1 MPKILITG
9 NGFDLFHN
17 LPTKYQHFMSIM
29 KTIEANDFTDKVSFE
44 GLFGNDFKDD
54 SPNDY
59 KGINDDYDV
68 QKLFFESSKLHEIK
82 ILLEANLWY
91 MHFKNI
97 LEIDT
102 WIDFEVEVENI
113 INQVCVFK
121 KFDSKS
127 KVKRNE
133 LSDKD
138 ILFYDFVAFNLIAR
152 INDTAFKMNKKYI
165 NQRKSIIDIAKIFED
180 LSKSFEEFI
189 VIFNRYL
196 VDVVS
201 VFYDAVINNEKNP
214 FHLMSEIYTFNYTP
228 TLERIYGV
236 NNSNITYLHGKISDV
251 NEVQNLVLG
260 VSDISDDIKIE
271 KAYDFTKYYQK
282 IKKNSNN
289 KFVEIPPKNQGY
301 DEETIFYIV
310 GHSLNESD
318 KSYISRVFDFL
329 KEDKYDK
336 GKVCVFYYDNKDR
349 DSKIRNLL
357 SVVGEACISRL
368 HQSKRLY
375 FTELNIE
382 NLIIEFNKELYVH
395 EICI

>member
-17 LPTKYQHFMSIM
+17 LPTKYQHFISVMQSI
-29 KTIEANDFTDKVSFE
+29 EESDFNMDVPFE
-44 GLFGNDFKDD
+44 ILFGGLFREAHHV
-54 SPNDY
+54 DY
-59 KGINDDYDV
+59 KLIKERYNTDQVVFNYN
-68 QKLFFESSKLHEIK
+68 KLNKIK

-91 MHFKNI
+91 KHFKTV

-102 WIDFEVEVENI
+102 WIDFEAEVGNI
-113 INQVCVFK
+113 INQVCIFR

-127 KVKRNE
+127 KVKRND

-138 ILFYDFVAFNLIAR
+138 ISFYDFVVFNLITR
-152 INDTAFKMNKKYI
+152 VNDTAFKMNKKYV

-201 VFYDAVINNEKNP
+201 VFYDAVINKEKNP

-228 TLERIYGV
+228 TLEIIYGV
-236 NNSNITYLHGKISDV
+236 DNSNITYLHGKISDD
-251 NEVQNLVLG
+251 NQVQNLVLG
-260 VSDISDDIKIE
+260 VSDISADIKIE

-289 KFVEIPPKNQGY
+289 IFVEIPPKNQGY

-318 KSYISRVFDFL
+318 DSYISRVFDFL

-336 GKVCVFYYDNKDR
+336 GKVCVFYYDSKDR

-357 SVVGEACISRL
+357 TVVGEERISRL

-395 EICI
+395 EIFI

>member
-59 KGINDDYDV
+59 KGITDDYDV
-68 QKLFFESSKLHEIK
+68 QKLFFESSKLNEIK
-82 ILLEANLWY
+82 ILLETNLWY

-113 INQVCVFK
+113 INQVSVFK

-180 LSKSFEEFI
+180 LSK
-189 VIFNRYL
+189 
-196 VDVVS
+196 
-201 VFYDAVINNEKNP
+201 
-214 FHLMSEIYTFNYTP
+214 
-228 TLERIYGV
+228 
-236 NNSNITYLHGKISDV
+236 
-251 NEVQNLVLG
+251 
-260 VSDISDDIKIE
+260 
-271 KAYDFTKYYQK
+271 
-282 IKKNSNN
+282 
-289 KFVEIPPKNQGY
+289 
-301 DEETIFYIV
+301 
-310 GHSLNESD
+310 
-318 KSYISRVFDFL
+318 
-329 KEDKYDK
+329 
-336 GKVCVFYYDNKDR
+336 
-349 DSKIRNLL
+349 
-357 SVVGEACISRL
+357 
-368 HQSKRLY
+368 
-375 FTELNIE
+375 
-382 NLIIEFNKELYVH
+382 
-395 EICI
+395 